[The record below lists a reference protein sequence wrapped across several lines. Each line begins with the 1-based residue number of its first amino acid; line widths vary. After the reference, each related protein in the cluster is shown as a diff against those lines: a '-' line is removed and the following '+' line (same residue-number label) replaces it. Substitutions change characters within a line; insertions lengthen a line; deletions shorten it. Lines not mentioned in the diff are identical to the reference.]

1 MKCLIVEDDLIS
13 SKVLKGLISSH
24 VAASDVVINGQE
36 GIDWF
41 LRAHTANRPYHLIL
55 IDIMMPEINGLQSV
69 MVIREKEAFM
79 NIPFMQRVKII
90 MTTALN
96 DPRTIMKALYESDAN
111 SYLIKPIRLQELEDE
126 LRKLKL
132 IA

>member
-24 VAASDVVINGQE
+24 VAASDIVTNGLD

-41 LRAHTANRPYHLIL
+41 LRAHTANSPYDLIL

-69 MVIREKEAFM
+69 LIIREKEAFM
-79 NIPFMQRVKII
+79 NIPFTQRVKII